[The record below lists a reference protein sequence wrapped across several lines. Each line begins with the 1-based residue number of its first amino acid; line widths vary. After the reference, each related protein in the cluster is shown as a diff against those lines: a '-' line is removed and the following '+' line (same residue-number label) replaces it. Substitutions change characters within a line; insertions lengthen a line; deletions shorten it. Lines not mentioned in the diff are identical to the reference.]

1 MFVIEWQR
9 SGLLKKVKR
18 LNLLFDDEDAQ
29 AFRTRVQVR
38 TPSQPPHTPRRFRS
52 FRATCASACRRSACC
67 GRVLPSAARM
77 ASDEASVFCLGQ
89 SAAAFR
95 AHAEA
100 ELRYVSYVQRQ
111 PFVNDMA
118 LVGPAFKRRLLA
130 LAGEGRAASL
140 PAVTQDYL
148 DAAYDNYQYAV
159 RKSIVDV
166 QVTTT
171 SS

>member
-1 MFVIEWQR
+1 M
-9 SGLLKKVKR
+9 
-18 LNLLFDDEDAQ
+18 
-29 AFRTRVQVR
+29 
-38 TPSQPPHTPRRFRS
+38 QPALPG
-52 FRATCASACRRSACC
+52 C
-67 GRVLPSAARM
+67 GRALRSAARV
-77 ASDEASVFCLGQ
+77 ASDEASVLCLWQ

-100 ELRYVSYVQRQ
+100 ELRYESYVQRQ

-130 LAGEGRAASL
+130 LAGEGRAANL

-166 QVTTT
+166 QVTNT